1 MDLPQ
6 MCSKPVR
13 LATALSAILVL
24 GCAATPAFALFGKAK
39 PTPEAAKPAQARQPA
54 AAPAPVEVRRATAEQ
69 RAAADRADPLTQA
82 TFWLRETQ
90 ANPTDVL
97 ASIKLSKAMRALGRN
112 EEAVQ
117 AAEAAVVIAPDN
129 IDALLENARAKIG
142 VNQGFYA
149 IATLE
154 RAQRIAPRDW
164 RPLSLKGVALEQS
177 ERPEEARQA
186 YEQALALSPDNA
198 AVLSNMALLLAGRG
212 DIAQAEVLLRK
223 AVTRPEVSVQ
233 EQMNLALV
241 LGLRG
246 KVTEAEQI
254 MRRTLPPEQAN
265 ANLAYLRSAAAP
277 GPVGAV
283 GRSWG
288 ALEGAQR

>member
-1 MDLPQ
+1 
-6 MCSKPVR
+6 MCSKPVH
-13 LATALSAILVL
+13 LATALGAVL
-24 GCAATPAFALFGKAK
+24 ALGLAATPAFALFGKDK
-39 PTPEAAKPAQARQPA
+39 PKTEAAKPATA
-54 AAPAPVEVRRATAEQ
+54 AAQAKPELRRATAEQ

-90 ANPTDVL
+90 ADPTDVL
-97 ASIKLSKAMRALGRN
+97 ASIKLSKALRALGRN

-117 AAEAAVVIAPDN
+117 AAEGAVVIAPDN

-142 VNQGFYA
+142 VNQGFHA

-154 RAQRIAPRDW
+154 RAQKIAPRDW
-164 RPLSLKGVALEQS
+164 RALSLKGVALEQS
-177 ERPEEARQA
+177 ERPDEAQA
-186 YEQALALSPDNA
+186 AYSQALALSPDNP
-198 AVLSNMALLLAGRG
+198 AVLSNMALLVAGRG
-212 DIAQAEVLLRK
+212 DIAGAETLLRK
-223 AVTRPEVSVQ
+223 AAVQPGASAQ

-246 KVTEAEQI
+246 KVAEAEQI
-254 MRRTLPPEQAN
+254 LRRTLPPEQAN
-265 ANLAYLRSAAAP
+265 ANLAYLRAGAPAP
-277 GPVGAV
+277 GPVGAA